1 MTTFEEK
8 QKKVNDILSCYTIPS
23 DCLPEEIPSA
33 ADIIKLYNKT
43 IRGLLYYT
51 DYYSNPTEKSK
62 YMFHRGLTDVLTHIM
77 TVIVGEFEITTKIE
91 KANPEDPDDAISK
104 ELLEKID
111 THRVRTTKDLKVH
124 TLIKTEVDK
133 YFTDEIY
140 KADELFSVMLTP
152 AVYSQFAL
160 VKFVLKY
167 IGFFNAIDQLS
178 KVLYMLKCFLET
190 PLVYEVLFDDKIKS
204 DINSK
209 FGDFVTEEVKKKY
222 KEEAKMNGN
231 LPKENH
237 TTNIN
242 LYQVSS
248 SSIDSGFT
256 KYPVI
261 IAAADLQEALYTFK
275 KEFLDES
282 YTDPDYYARNIDAIC
297 KIGECFA
304 VSDTAFEK
312 IKNDLK

>member
-1 MTTFEEK
+1 MTSFEEK
-8 QKKVNDILSCYTIPS
+8 QKKVDELLTYHV
-23 DCLPEEIPSA
+23 LPDEYCVDEPLTA

-43 IRGLLYYT
+43 IRGFLYYT

-62 YMFHRGLTDVLTHIM
+62 YMFHRKLTDVLTHVM
-77 TVIVGEFEITTKIE
+77 TVLVGEFEIVTKVE
-91 KANPEDPDDAISK
+91 KVNPEDPDDAITK

-152 AVYSQFAL
+152 TVYSQFAL

-167 IGFFNAIDQLS
+167 IGFFDAIDQLP
-178 KVLYMLKCFLET
+178 KVLHILKCFLET

-248 SSIDSGFT
+248 SSIDTGFT

-261 IAAADLQEALYTFK
+261 IAAADLQEALDTFK

-282 YTDPDYYARNIDAIC
+282 YTNPDYYARNIDAIC